1 VVETTSLLV
10 IGAGPYGVATA
21 ARAMEEGID
30 TVVIG
35 RPMSFWTDHMPSG
48 MFLRSGVDWHL
59 DASGIHTF
67 EAFLEDARIARK
79 DVDPIPISVFL
90 EYGAW
95 FLSEKGISPREDLAV
110 DVTKSN
116 GRFEVVTE
124 GGARIAADA
133 VVAAPGIVFFKA
145 LPEWAPLVPEGLASH
160 TCDLVVFERLRGA
173 RVLVV
178 GGRQSA
184 YEWAALI
191 GEAGAERIDIVHRHD
206 EPRFDRVN
214 WKFVDPYMH
223 ETVRVPGWWRHLDQ
237 TEREAI
243 GRQFWAAGRLTLEW
257 WLSPRLT
264 SERFHRW
271 PEAWVLDVLEGPG
284 DGEVTV
290 TLSTGDRLVVDH
302 ILYATGYKASVGDV
316 PYLSGVMDKVQT
328 AEGCPV
334 LDESF
339 QSSCSGLY
347 FTGFSATRD
356 FGPFF
361 GFTRGCPVAAQLIV
375 TDLG

>member
-1 VVETTSLLV
+1 MESTSLLV

-21 ARAMEEGID
+21 AHAMEQGID
-30 TVVIG
+30 TVVVG

-59 DASGIHTF
+59 DASGVHTF
-67 EAFLEDARIARK
+67 EAFLEDAGIART
-79 DVDPIPISVFL
+79 DVDPIPIGVFL
-90 EYGAW
+90 DYAAW
-95 FLSEKGISPREDLAV
+95 FLGEKGIRPRQDLVV
-110 DVTKSN
+110 DVTTSN

-124 GGARIAADA
+124 SGARIVADT
-133 VVAAPGIVFFKA
+133 VVAAPGIACFEAV
-145 LPEWAPLVPEGLASH
+145 PEWAPLVPEGLASH
-160 TCDLVVFERLRGA
+160 TCDLVAFEGLRDA

-191 GEAGAERIDIVHRHD
+191 GEAGAERVDIVHRHE
-206 EPRFDRVN
+206 EPRFDRVS
-214 WKFVDPYMH
+214 WKFVDPYME
-223 ETVRVPGWWRHLDQ
+223 ETLRVPGWWRRLDQ

-257 WLSPRLT
+257 WLAPRLT
-264 SERFHRW
+264 GEQLHRW
-271 PEAWVLDVLEGPG
+271 PEARVLDVLDGPG
-284 DGEVTV
+284 DADVTV
-290 TLSTGDRLVVDH
+290 ALSTGDRLVVDH
-302 ILYATGYKASVGDV
+302 IVYATGYQARVADV
-316 PYLSGVMDKVQT
+316 PYLHGVMDQVQT
-328 AEGCPV
+328 ADGFPV

-347 FTGFSATRD
+347 FTGFAATRD

-361 GFTRGCPVAAQLIV
+361 GFTRGCPVAATLIV
-375 TDLG
+375 ADVA